1 MLSIACRSSLRQ
13 IRVQH
18 RRTQHLSLARLLS
31 SLAVL
36 EQKDGV
42 LQRSSLSAVTAAQKL
57 GSSITGIVAGSN
69 VNRVVEDA
77 AKVKGLEKII
87 VIESDAYDKV
97 DLFRSS

>member
-1 MLSIACRSSLRQ
+1 MLSIARRSSLCQVR
-13 IRVQH
+13 IQH
-18 RRTQHLSLARLLS
+18 RRTQHLSFARLLS

-42 LQRSSLSAVTAAQKL
+42 LQRSSLSAITAAQKL
-57 GSSITGIVAGSN
+57 GNSITGIVAGSN
-69 VNRVVEDA
+69 INRVVEDA

-97 DLFRSS
+97 DLFRST